1 MADANAAVRDF
12 NLEAANWDEQPGRIA
27 LADNLFAALAREIP
41 LTQETDAFEFGC
53 GTGLITLR
61 LAPRVRS
68 VMGVDSSE
76 GMLAVLDK
84 KIAAALAT
92 NVQTR
97 RVDLAQGDRLE
108 GQYDL
113 VVISMVLHHIPVLA
127 EIFAEFRRILR
138 HGGRLAILD
147 LDQEDGSFHQDPT
160 GIFHN
165 GFDRAALGREL
176 QAAGFSAPAY
186 SHAYDFVKQAGAPDQ
201 RTYPIFLAVSAR
213 TQTA

>member
-1 MADANAAVRDF
+1 MATRDF

-41 LTQETDAFEFGC
+41 LTHATDAFEFGC

-68 VMGVDSSE
+68 VLGVDSSE
-76 GMLAVLDK
+76 GMLAVLNQ
-84 KIAAALAT
+84 KIAAAQAA

-108 GQYDL
+108 GLYDL

-127 EIFAEFRRILR
+127 DLFAEFGRILR
-138 HGGRLAILD
+138 PGGRLAILD
-147 LDQEDGSFHQDPT
+147 LDQEDGSFHPDPT

-165 GFDRAALGREL
+165 GFDRAALSREP
-176 QAAGFSAPAY
+176 QSAGFSAPAY
-186 SHAYDFVKQAGAPDQ
+186 SHAYDFVKQAGAPDE
-201 RTYPIFLAVSAR
+201 RAYPIFLAVSTQAR
-213 TQTA
+213 TA